1 MPKKSRVSRS
11 KRLSTSGTLL
21 ILVGLLL
28 IVVVILILK
37 PGAAPPT
44 TSALPEEQ
52 RANALAAGK
61 PTFIFL
67 HSLDCVPCKE
77 MMDIVAQVYP
87 EFDNKVILVDVDVY
101 ADENAGLLRDE
112 MVRAI
117 PTLVFY
123 DRSGQRRVYVGVM
136 EAAQLR
142 LTLVTLAGDL

>member
-52 RANALAAGK
+52 RANALATGK
-61 PTFIFL
+61 PTFIFCIRWIV
-67 HSLDCVPCKE
+67 SLAK
-77 MMDIVAQVYP
+77 
-87 EFDNKVILVDVDVY
+87 K
-101 ADENAGLLRDE
+101 
-112 MVRAI
+112 
-117 PTLVFY
+117 
-123 DRSGQRRVYVGVM
+123 
-136 EAAQLR
+136 
-142 LTLVTLAGDL
+142 

>member
-11 KRLSTSGTLL
+11 KRRSTSETLL

-28 IVVVILILK
+28 IAVVILILK
-37 PGAAPPT
+37 PGTASPT
-44 TSALPEEQ
+44 KGALPEEE
-52 RANALAAGK
+52 RANALAAGN
-61 PTFIFL
+61 PTLIFL

-77 MMDIVAQVYP
+77 MMAIVAQVYP

-101 ADENAGLLRDE
+101 ADENVNLLRYE

-142 LTLVTLAGDL
+142 LTLVTLAGGQ

>member
-1 MPKKSRVSRS
+1 MLKKSRVSRS

-21 ILVGLLL
+21 ILIGLFL

-37 PGAAPPT
+37 PAADPPT

-67 HSLDCVPCKE
+67 HSLDCIPCKE
-77 MMDIVAQVYP
+77 MMEIVAQVYP
-87 EFDNKVILVDVDVY
+87 EYDNKVVIVDVDVY
-101 ADENAGLLRDE
+101 ADENAGLLRAE

-136 EAAQLR
+136 ESAQLHQ
-142 LTLVTLAGDL
+142 TLLGLAGGQ

>member
-52 RANALAAGK
+52 RANALATGK

-77 MMDIVAQVYP
+77 MMDIVALVYP